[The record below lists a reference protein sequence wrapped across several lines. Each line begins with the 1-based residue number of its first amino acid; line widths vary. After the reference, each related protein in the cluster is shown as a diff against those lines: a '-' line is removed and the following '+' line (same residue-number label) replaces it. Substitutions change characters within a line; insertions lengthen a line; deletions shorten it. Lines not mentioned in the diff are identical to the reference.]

1 MGTLFGLFLACFS
14 LGQEQGNKSLADL
27 ENATHR
33 VVVLRSSGRIGPA
46 LTACKDALDLS
57 LRLPKSD
64 RRCQLMVQIH
74 TEMGI
79 LLDSHSNFSESETH
93 FLKAVDLQKA
103 LTGNKSLHF
112 AGTLLNLGTS
122 RMSRCRM
129 DLAEQPLVSALEILK
144 ELHSEAF
151 AMKEVCHAKLCSLYQ
166 MDGRPDLAIHHG
178 KAALQLSRV
187 IRGSAPFRDIPLENN
202 LAVMLL
208 RQGNPGEAAELAH
221 SALSAMQKLV
231 GKDHP
236 ACLAQMEFLARI
248 RLAQGDGGAAARLYE
263 RIEVVLME
271 DFLRS
276 SPF

>member
-1 MGTLFGLFLACFS
+1 MGTLFGLFLVGFLS
-14 LGQEQGNKSLADL
+14 GQEQATETLVDL
-27 ENATHR
+27 ENATHK

-57 LRLPKSD
+57 VRLPKSD
-64 RRCQLMVQIH
+64 RSYQLMVQIH

-79 LLDSHSNFSESETH
+79 LLDSQSNFSESETH

-122 RMSRCRM
+122 RMSRGRM

-166 MDGRPDLAIHHG
+166 MDGRTGLAIHHG
-178 KAALQLSRV
+178 KAALQLSRAM
-187 IRGSAPFRDIPLENN
+187 RGSAPSRDIPLENN

-208 RQGNPGEAAELAH
+208 RQGNPGEAAELAL
-221 SALSAMQKLV
+221 SALSAMEKLA

-263 RIEVVLME
+263 RIEEILME
-271 DFLRS
+271 DGRRTS
-276 SPF
+276 SY

>member
-1 MGTLFGLFLACFS
+1 MLALVLAGMSF
-14 LGQEQGNKSLADL
+14 GQEQLAGTLNDL
-27 ENATHR
+27 ETTTR
-33 VVVLRSSGRIGPA
+33 MVVVLRSSGRTGTA
-46 LTACKDALDLS
+46 LAACKDALDLAM
-57 LRLPKSD
+57 RLPKSD
-64 RRCQLMVQIH
+64 HTRQLMVQIH

-79 LLDSHSNFSESETH
+79 LLDSQSNFSESESH
-93 FLKAVDLQKA
+93 FLKAMDLQKA
-103 LTGNKSLHF
+103 LSGNKSIHY

-122 RMSRCRM
+122 RMSRGRM

-144 ELHSEAF
+144 EIHSEALG
-151 AMKEVCHAKLCSLYQ
+151 MMEVCHAKLCSLYQ
-166 MDGRPDLAIHHG
+166 MDGREVLAIHHG

-187 IRGSAPFRDIPLENN
+187 MRGSAPSRDVPLENN

-248 RLAQGDGGAAARLYE
+248 RLAQGDGGAAAWLYE
-263 RIEVVLME
+263 RIEEVLME
-271 DFLRS
+271 DNLRS